1 MICPRCRQCEFSRLF
16 YSLTGPS
23 VSETDPFSV
32 LHRDADDVQAAQSY
46 LQKPLSHMREPG
58 VFEKHKQVL
67 QDSAIQG
74 DRFSTSTDALT
85 NMMEMQRNRRSLR
98 WVTFARLLFLFSSPT
113 MLACL
118 LSLCSEEERLQF

>member
-1 MICPRCRQCEFSRLF
+1 M
-16 YSLTGPS
+16 
-23 VSETDPFSV
+23 
-32 LHRDADDVQAAQSY
+32 LHRDVDDVQATQSY

-85 NMMEMQRNRRSLR
+85 NMMEMKRNRRSLR
-98 WVTFARLLFLFSSPT
+98 WVTLAQLLFLVCNPMLHVCYLFAAKKTGFSLT
-113 MLACL
+113 C
-118 LSLCSEEERLQF
+118 F

>member
-1 MICPRCRQCEFSRLF
+1 M
-16 YSLTGPS
+16 
-23 VSETDPFSV
+23 
-32 LHRDADDVQAAQSY
+32 LHRDVDDVQAAQSY

-85 NMMEMQRNRRSLR
+85 NMMEMKRNKRSLR
-98 WVTFARLLFLFSSPT
+98 WVTLAQLLFLVHHQ
-113 MLACL
+113 LCL
-118 LSLCSEEERLQF
+118 HGAAISLQRRRQASV